1 MTDRVCVVMPTY
13 NERDNL
19 EPTLTGVFVQN
30 PGVDVLIVD
39 DASPDGTGTL
49 ADVISKATN
58 MAPQLSVRV
67 KPGAQP
73 SDVGFERD
81 GKNAKVLYD
90 AHVSTPDLKIANR
103 INGCTMDSRVFVL
116 HRKGKLGLG
125 SAYVD
130 GFTWALDHG
139 YTLICEMDM
148 DGSHRPD
155 DLKRMLDRI
164 EGNANI
170 DLVVGSRRVPG
181 GTTENWP
188 WYRDLISRVGS
199 QYARLMLGLKVRD
212 MTSGFRV
219 YRAGILRKVN
229 LHPACGR
236 RWRHR
241 GGDADRVP
249 RTRARRI
256 EDGRVDRARGDEQGD
271 ALGVRAHASPAAR
284 PRRDPP
290 RDHRRETPDRGRPR
304 RCARRRARGRGRGGR
319 RLIARVRVWSR
330 AVEIVRVTG
339 VWMCDYVQFCRKT
352 RRSTQTELVFGR

>member
-39 DASPDGTGTL
+39 DSSPDGTGTL

-229 LHPACGR
+229 LHTIEDNGYVFQIDMTR
-236 RWRHR
+236 RVVAA
-241 GGDADRVP
+241 GGTVVEMP
-249 RTRARRI
+249 IVFPERARGESKMDGSIVREAMNKVTRWGFARMHRQLHDPDEITDAKRQI
-256 EDGRVDRARGDEQGD
+256 EDG
-271 ALGVRAHASPAAR
+271 
-284 PRRDPP
+284 
-290 RDHRRETPDRGRPR
+290 PDDV
-304 RCARRRARGRGRGGR
+304 
-319 RLIARVRVWSR
+319 L
-330 AVEIVRVTG
+330 
-339 VWMCDYVQFCRKT
+339 DD
-352 RRSTQTELVFGR
+352 ELVDEAEAGVD

>member
-58 MAPQLSVRV
+58 MAPQLSVHVAR
-67 KPGAQP
+67 GAQ
-73 SDVGFERD
+73 SKDTGFERAGTD
-81 GKNAKVLYD
+81 AKVLSD

-229 LHPACGR
+229 LHTIEDNGYVFQIDMTR
-236 RWRHR
+236 RVVAA
-241 GGDADRVP
+241 GGTVVEMP
-249 RTRARRI
+249 IVFPERARGESKMDGSIVREAMDKVTRWGFARMHRQLHDPDEIPREITHAKRQI
-256 EDGRVDRARGDEQGD
+256 EDGPDEVLD
-271 ALGVRAHASPAAR
+271 
-284 PRRDPP
+284 D
-290 RDHRRETPDRGRPR
+290 
-304 RCARRRARGRGRGGR
+304 
-319 RLIARVRVWSR
+319 
-330 AVEIVRVTG
+330 
-339 VWMCDYVQFCRKT
+339 
-352 RRSTQTELVFGR
+352 ELVDEAEAGVD

>member
-67 KPGAQP
+67 KPGAQS

-81 GKNAKVLYD
+81 GKNAKVLSD
-90 AHVSTPDLKIANR
+90 ARVSTPDLKIANR

-164 EGNANI
+164 ERNANI

-229 LHPACGR
+229 LHTIEDNGYVFQIDMTR
-236 RWRHR
+236 RVIAA
-241 GGDADRVP
+241 GGTVVEMP
-249 RTRARRI
+249 IVFPERARGESKMDGSIVREAMDKVTRWGFARMHRQLHDPNEIPREITDSKRQI
-256 EDGRVDRARGDEQGD
+256 EDGPDEMLD
-271 ALGVRAHASPAAR
+271 
-284 PRRDPP
+284 D
-290 RDHRRETPDRGRPR
+290 
-304 RCARRRARGRGRGGR
+304 
-319 RLIARVRVWSR
+319 
-330 AVEIVRVTG
+330 
-339 VWMCDYVQFCRKT
+339 
-352 RRSTQTELVFGR
+352 ELVDEAEANID